1 MKLLVTGAG
10 GFVGIHLVEKL
21 LDLGHEVIALSR
33 THIGLKHKNLTNV
46 LIDLRRIAGVNIDQ
60 KIDAVFHVAS
70 SINLGNNAENILD
83 ITNDNIIVN
92 YLIADFVIRHR
103 INKII
108 LSSTCSVYE
117 ENYLNDKWVTE
128 ENALKPH
135 NLYATSKLAGEW
147 ILGARLK
154 GVVEEFVVLRYS
166 SIYGFGQRR
175 GTILPTFIQNA
186 MTSKPLRILGSGN
199 RKQDYVYID
208 DVVWANTTLLNTQ
221 LPFNTVFNIGSGE
234 PTTDFNLAKNIV
246 TIWNN
251 SATTEILNEQ
261 RSPEAILNYS
271 IEKARK
277 YMNFNP
283 IKLEEGLKLYKSSQ
297 VQYT

>member
-10 GFVGIHLVEKL
+10 GFVGIHLVKKL

-33 THIGLKHKNLTNV
+33 THIDLKHKNLTNV
-46 LIDLRRIAGVNIDQ
+46 LIDLRKIAGLSIDQ

-70 SINLGNNAENILD
+70 SINLGSNTEDILD

-117 ENYLNDKWVTE
+117 ENYLSDKWVTE
-128 ENALKPH
+128 ESALKPH

-166 SIYGFGQRR
+166 SIYGFGQRP
-175 GTILPTFIQNA
+175 GAILPTFIQNA

-246 TIWNN
+246 AIWNS
-251 SATTEILNEQ
+251 SANTEILNEH
-261 RSPEAILNYS
+261 RSPEIIFNYS

>member
-1 MKLLVTGAG
+1 M
-10 GFVGIHLVEKL
+10 
-21 LDLGHEVIALSR
+21 
-33 THIGLKHKNLTNV
+33 